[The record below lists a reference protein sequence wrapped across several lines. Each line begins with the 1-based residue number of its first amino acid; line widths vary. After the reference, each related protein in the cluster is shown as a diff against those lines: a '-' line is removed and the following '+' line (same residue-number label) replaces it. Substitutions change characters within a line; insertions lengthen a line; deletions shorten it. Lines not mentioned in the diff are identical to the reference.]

1 VHVFPYFNAPVARV
15 SYWLVN
21 CAGRTVRIFGN
32 RFTCSYL
39 TRKPEH
45 YFSARTPFSTV
56 DEVTSSFFDSIVVY
70 AIYGDSRRGLHRR
83 IVVRFFPFRSSFV
96 IFYFFFF
103 FGEEGTPTNK
113 QHRYIRPS
121 VGRAIAF
128 TSSTRRII
136 ERLYESRVKPTR
148 TTEPRINGSHV
159 TRQRP

>member
-1 VHVFPYFNAPVARV
+1 MTEVIWRRCEWWWWWWWLGGAFVHVFPYFNALVARV

-96 IFYFFFF
+96 IFYLFFFF
-103 FGEEGTPTNK
+103 FL
-113 QHRYIRPS
+113 
-121 VGRAIAF
+121 GR
-128 TSSTRRII
+128 
-136 ERLYESRVKPTR
+136 RV
-148 TTEPRINGSHV
+148 
-159 TRQRP
+159 RQRTNNTDIYVQV